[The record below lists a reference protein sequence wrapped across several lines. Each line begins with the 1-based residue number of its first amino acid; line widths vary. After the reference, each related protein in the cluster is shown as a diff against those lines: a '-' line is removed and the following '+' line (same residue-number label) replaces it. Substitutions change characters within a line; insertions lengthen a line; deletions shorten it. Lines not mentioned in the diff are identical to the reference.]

1 MHVLNT
7 LKDRFLAALYS
18 ARGVPAAEAAALAA
32 ATRVAQIFLTG
43 APAAPHRAG
52 RPATRAS
59 AGATL
64 RRSGG
69 AYGATER
76 ASRRN
81 GTADQPGEPR
91 MAELKTRQQA
101 PHPPVAPASRVPE
114 DPLPPRPAAQSCS
127 GPARVG
133 RGGAARAPLQAPTA
147 SAARRPVGGWG

>member
-1 MHVLNT
+1 VRRAVRSGLMHVLNT

-43 APAAPHRAG
+43 APHRAAPRRAG
-52 RPATRAS
+52 RATTRAS

-64 RRSGG
+64 WRSGG
-69 AYGATER
+69 AHGGTER
-76 ASRRN
+76 AA
-81 GTADQPGEPR
+81 ADQPAEPR

-101 PHPPVAPASRVPE
+101 PRPPVAPASRVPQ
-114 DPLPPRPAAQSCS
+114 DSPRPAAQSCS
-127 GPARVG
+127 SPVSSR
-133 RGGAARAPLQAPTA
+133 